1 MNDST
6 RRGRPAPCRR
16 SAVRPSA
23 FGSRRFIV
31 VMALWLVACVA
42 RGQEAIPFPDPP
54 APADAVLPADVALPA
69 LPPVPYPG
77 WTRYGLAEALFWGRD
92 NQALDRT
99 LIETVDTGEPL
110 LTSQDMQFPFSEGVR
125 AFYGAR
131 VPEEGGWEI
140 GYFGVYGQAA
150 DAFTRAV
157 PPDFLQ
163 VPPPLGDVFTTE
175 GETAT
180 ISYTSIVNSAEANLF
195 RTWTEWRPA
204 AGGWLTVDWLAG
216 FRYVGVEERAGI
228 VVDCCVV
235 DDQTIAVPY
244 EVRTRN
250 NMFGAQLGGRGRYTW
265 TNWAVEGWA
274 KAGLLGNA
282 EEQMQAALVD
292 YTGFRQ
298 RPAISTSGSE
308 VGFIG
313 DLNLSVIY
321 RLTEVWGIRA
331 GYSTVWIS
339 GLALAPD
346 QFDFTL
352 DDDSGTRLRGS
363 RGMFLHGANLGLEAR
378 W

>member
-1 MNDST
+1 MDDST
-6 RRGRPAPCRR
+6 RRGQPAPRRPAPT
-16 SAVRPSA
+16 RPFA
-23 FGSRRFIV
+23 LGSRGSAA
-31 VMALWLVACVA
+31 VMALWLAACVA
-42 RGQEAIPFPDPP
+42 RAQEEMPIPEPP
-54 APADAVLPADVALPA
+54 SPTNAVLPADIVLPA
-69 LPPVPYPG
+69 LPVPYPG

-92 NQALDRT
+92 NQARDRT
-99 LIETVDTGEPL
+99 LIEVVDTGEPL
-110 LTSQDMQFPFSEGVR
+110 LTTRDMQFPFSAGVR

-150 DAFTRAV
+150 DAFTEAI

-180 ISYTSIVNSAEANLF
+180 ISTTSIVNSAEANLF

-235 DDQTIAVPY
+235 DDEVIAVPY

-250 NMFGAQLGGRGRYTW
+250 NMFGGQLGGRGRYTW

-298 RPAISTSGSE
+298 RPALSTSGSE
-308 VGFIG
+308 LGFIG

-331 GYSTVWIS
+331 GYNTVWIS